1 MARAVRAASARGARG
16 AEWGDWMRRLGR
28 FVRHV
33 RVFLGLS
40 QEELAQLAGVSQGA
54 VSRLEGGRGLAT
66 PLLVVM
72 RVLYAMRRAAGAVD
86 AELLTEEAR
95 RLLGTDPPYA
105 PQFAPVAPR
114 IGPLLKDPGLE
125 ELVRLYR
132 ALSPRGR
139 QRLVTTVRTV
149 AAALEDTAGVRGEPP
164 ASRRTR
170 SPRLPR

>member
-1 MARAVRAASARGARG
+1 
-16 AEWGDWMRRLGR
+16 MRRIGR

-33 RVFLGLS
+33 RLFLGLS
-40 QEELAQLAGVSQGA
+40 QEELARLAGVSQGA

-72 RVLYAMRRAAGAVD
+72 RVLHAMRRAAGTVD
-86 AELLTEEAR
+86 AELLTDEAR

-114 IGPLLKDPGLE
+114 IGPILKDPGLE

-132 ALSPRGR
+132 TLPPRGR
-139 QRLVTTVRTV
+139 RRLVATVRTV
-149 AAALEDTAGVRGEPP
+149 VAALAEPAGARTDDPP
-164 ASRRTR
+164 SRPRRAPRTGR
-170 SPRLPR
+170 